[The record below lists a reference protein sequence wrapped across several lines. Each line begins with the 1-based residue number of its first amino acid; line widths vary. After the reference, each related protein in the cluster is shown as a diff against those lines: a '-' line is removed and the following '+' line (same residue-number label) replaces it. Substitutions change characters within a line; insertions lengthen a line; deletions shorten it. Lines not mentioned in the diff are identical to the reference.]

1 MLVDPSDKLSVVLFP
16 IATFACACISVLETS
31 MSFAFTVI
39 PYPPIALT
47 VMSPDVP
54 PPVIP
59 APATTPVTSP
69 VRSLS
74 ITKVPAASSYVTVI
88 LAPPDTNT
96 FTLSS
101 TASLKSVTWS
111 DVIAIA

>member
-1 MLVDPSDKLSVVLFP
+1 
-16 IATFACACISVLETS
+16 

-39 PYPPIALT
+39 PSPPIAFT
-47 VMSPDVP
+47 VTSPEVP

-74 ITKVPAASSYVTVI
+74 ITNVPAPSSYVTVI

-101 TASLKSVTWS
+101 TASPKSVTWS
-111 DVIAIA
+111 DVILIAWLAAPVNCPCAFTVKLLTVEALLP

>member
-1 MLVDPSDKLSVVLFP
+1 MLSSSLKS
-16 IATFACACISVLETS
+16 IAI
-31 MSFAFTVI
+31 SFAFTVI
-39 PYPPIALT
+39 PVPAITLSVT
-47 VMSPDVP
+47 SPEEP

-69 VRSLS
+69 VKSLS
-74 ITKVPAASSYVTVI
+74 ITNVPAASSYVTVI

-101 TASLKSVTWS
+101 TASSKSVTWS